1 MLVCCYTN
9 HALDQFLED
18 LLGQGIPEDD
28 IVRLG
33 SKPSPKTQSMGLA
46 AQAYAYRFSRYDWED
61 INDMRSSLEC
71 HVDSLQNAYSRF
83 IAPLSPRA
91 LLSHLNSTDPTYF
104 EALSVPPADDDM
116 ILVGESGRAIGH
128 TYLISRWLNGQD
140 AGVFR
145 ERPNIAAAGG
155 VWGLS
160 LEERKTLEARWG
172 GEILEAQME
181 AILEAG
187 GRYNSHRAPISHK
200 FQESTRQVLSSKRII
215 ACTTTGAAIYRDAI
229 HLVRPEIL
237 VVEEAGEVL
246 ECHTL
251 TALSNSTQRMILIGD
266 HKCVITSSPSLGVWF
281 TDSVIC
287 TCRQLRPK
295 VNDYELTVERGDGY
309 DLNRSLFERLVTEG
323 HPYRA
328 LSKQH
333 RMRPEISAL
342 VHHLTYPDLT
352 DGPGT
357 ASRPSIRGLQNT
369 VIFIDHDH
377 LEDEDASLTDPK
389 YVGASTSK
397 RNKFEMDM
405 VVKIVK
411 YLKQQGYGLDEITV
425 LTPYL
430 GQLIGLR
437 EALGTNDKVAVS
449 EMDAEQLEVAGLSD
463 LLKNLFL
470 TDQKK
475 QALKVATI
483 GEFPRLLPKELQLTS
498 GGYRQLSGRGK

>member
-1 MLVCCYTN
+1 VLVCCYTN

-18 LLGQGIPEDD
+18 LLGQGIPEKD

-33 SKPSPKTQSMGLA
+33 SKPSPKTQNMGLA
-46 AQAYAYRFSRYDWED
+46 AQAYAYRFSRDDWDD
-61 INDMRSSLEC
+61 IGIMKFSLRRQ
-71 HVDSLQNAYSRF
+71 VDSLQNAYSKF

-91 LLSHLNSTDPTYF
+91 LLSYLDSADPTYF
-104 EALSVPPADDDM
+104 KALSIPPADDDM

-145 ERPNIAAAGG
+145 EHPNVVARD
-155 VWGLS
+155 VWDLS

-181 AILEAG
+181 LILEAG
-187 GRYNSHRAPISHK
+187 DQYNSYREPINHK

-229 HLVRPEIL
+229 NHLPPEIL

-251 TALSNSTQRMILIGD
+251 TALSNSTRRMILIGD
-266 HKCVITSSPSLGVWF
+266 HKCVIIPPPSFGVWF
-281 TDSVIC
+281 ADSMIC

-295 VNDYELTVERGDGY
+295 VNDYELSVEKGDGY

-333 RMRPEISAL
+333 RMRPEISSL
-342 VHHLTYPDLT
+342 VRHLTYPDLT

-369 VIFIDHDH
+369 VIFVDHDH
-377 LEDEDASLTDPK
+377 PEDEDASLTDPK

-397 RNKFEMDM
+397 RNKFEQDM

-470 TDQKK
+470 TDKKK

-483 GEFPRLLPKELQLTS
+483 GEFPRLLPKELQLTFW
-498 GGYRQLSGRGK
+498 GYRQLSGRGK